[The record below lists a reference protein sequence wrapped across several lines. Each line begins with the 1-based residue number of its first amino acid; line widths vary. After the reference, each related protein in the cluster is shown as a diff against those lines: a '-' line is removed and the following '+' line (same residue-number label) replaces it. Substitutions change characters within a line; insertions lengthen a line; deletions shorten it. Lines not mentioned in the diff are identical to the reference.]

1 MISIEGIG
9 EVMNNIIEIREA
21 IDAGERALSSL
32 YVAQDKLNS
41 ARGWGIFDMF
51 GGGFVSNL
59 IKHSKLEDASKSME
73 EAKYYLQRF
82 RKELSDVNGN
92 FNLQLNVGGFL
103 SFADFFFD
111 GFVADYLVQTKI
123 ADARRQVD
131 DAIVKVN
138 RILEELKR
146 NV

>member
-82 RKELSDVNGN
+82 
-92 FNLQLNVGGFL
+92 
-103 SFADFFFD
+103 
-111 GFVADYLVQTKI
+111 
-123 ADARRQVD
+123 
-131 DAIVKVN
+131 
-138 RILEELKR
+138 
-146 NV
+146 

>member
-1 MISIEGIG
+1 MDTTEGMV
-9 EVMNNIIEIREA
+9 EVMSNIIEIREA

-51 GGGFVSNL
+51 GGGFITDL
-59 IKHSKLEDASKSME
+59 IKHSKMEAASKSME

-82 RKELSDVNGN
+82 RKELSDVDGN

-111 GFVADYLVQTKI
+111 GLVADYLVQTKI

-131 DAIVKVN
+131 DAIVKVS

-146 NV
+146 NI